1 MRSFKINKERITG
14 KETQSFTLYLQEVSK
29 IERLTVD
36 EEYELSLKAFDG
48 DENSLGKLV
57 KSNLRFVIS
66 VAKQYVTSDNSIED
80 LVNEGNYGLIKAAND
95 FDPSKGFKFIT
106 YDVWW
111 IRKSII
117 MSIND
122 NNRVV
127 RLPYNKLTIISKL
140 RESNHTLEQIYER
153 QPTINELY
161 EFVNINFTMSQLY
174 PEFSNDLQ
182 CDIKLKDVKF
192 FYENDKEG
200 VHSIDRPVDDGE
212 TNTTLISDLLEDS
225 TFGSADKE
233 LNNFDSSSTLIKFLN
248 VLKNDTERNVIKKLF
263 GLDGGE
269 AMTVGEVSDNLSISN
284 ERVRQ
289 IKIKSIETLKK
300 NYFKIL

>member
-106 YDVWW
+106 YAVWW